1 MSNLKLRHLIMA
13 VFGLIV
19 LAVVN
24 FSILQTETSLAQG
37 RVIFLELAPVDPRS
51 LLQGDYMRLNYAI
64 TDQLRAMNELPERGQ
79 LVLQLDEQNVA
90 TFDRVYQGEALA
102 PKEILVNYRQQGWE
116 VWIGPESFFFQEGH
130 AEAYED
136 AKYGELRVAE
146 NGQVMLTGLR
156 AEDLSPLGPPEE

>member
-1 MSNLKLRHLIMA
+1 MSNLKVRHLIMA
-13 VFGLIV
+13 IIGLVV
-19 LAVVN
+19 LAVIN
-24 FSILQTETSLAQG
+24 FSILRTETSLAQG

-51 LLQGDYMRLNYAI
+51 LIQGDYMRLNYAV
-64 TDQLRAMNELPERGQ
+64 TDELRSMYEIPERGQ

-90 TFDRVYQGEALA
+90 TFDRIYQGEPLA
-102 PKEILVNYRQQGWE
+102 PNEILVNYRQQDWE

-130 AEAYED
+130 AEVYE
-136 AKYGELRVAE
+136 AAEYGELRVAE